1 MTKKIKPT
9 KILLINFDSKTATNV
24 EKLTGIEVVRGYL
37 SDHNSQTTDQHGNTK
52 PFIQFSF
59 PTPPYECSM
68 VFINLDNYD
77 ASRQD
82 FSDKIKMWSETETQN
97 LYRFWSFKSTL
108 LVFFVGNTQAKK
120 MITLGVPL
128 NLVNSSGVD
137 QQTRIVLD
145 EENKHFPLIEEID
158 TQLAMP
164 NTKYLK
170 ADGGDTDYYRWG
182 TKFYPLIQNANGDTL
197 AVAMTKNSSDYDME
211 YPGTIILPIVK
222 KPSKTISKL
231 IKYFAQHYELE
242 LTDQDWLN
250 SSVFYP
256 RNEINKL
263 ESEIEEVRKDAGK
276 KIDSN
281 QEAISQIK
289 SSFSYLK
296 DLLTEEGDILEEAVY
311 KTLTELF
318 KLKVSRSDEINKS
331 CPKEDLLVE
340 YEKNTI
346 LIEVKGTKRQNPS
359 LKFPQQ
365 AVQHALRQG
374 LKDVVSTGL
383 ILNHDRE
390 TDPKNRTSPYS
401 DEESKELITDIYFI
415 DVRVLHT
422 MAIDIIDEKLNHDD
436 ASNILFKTTG
446 RVKYP
451 KKTK

>member
-1 MTKKIKPT
+1 MTKKMKPT

-37 SDHNSQTTDQHGNTK
+37 SDHNSHTTDRRGNTK

-68 VFINLDNYD
+68 VFINLNNYD

-82 FSDKIKMWSETETQN
+82 FSKKIKMWSETETN
-97 LYRFWSFKSTL
+97 NMYRFWSFNSTL
-108 LVFFVGNTQAKK
+108 LVFFVGNTQANK
-120 MITLGVPL
+120 MLPIGVPL
-128 NLVNSSGVD
+128 DLVTSSGVD
-137 QQTRIVLD
+137 QQTRIVFD
-145 EENKHFPLIEEID
+145 EENNHFPLIEEVD
-158 TQLAMP
+158 GQLAMP
-164 NTKYLK
+164 NSKYLK
-170 ADGGDTDYYRWG
+170 AAGSDTDYYRWG
-182 TKFYPLIQNANGDTL
+182 TKFYPLIQNANGDTIAAAL
-197 AVAMTKNSSDYDME
+197 TKSRSDYDMQN
-211 YPGTIILPIVK
+211 PGTIILPLVK
-222 KPSKTISKL
+222 KPSNTISRL
-231 IKYFAQHYELE
+231 IKYFAQHYKIE

-256 RNEINKL
+256 KNEINKL
-263 ESEIEEVRKDAGK
+263 ESEIEEVRKDASK
-276 KIDSN
+276 KIDAN
-281 QEAISQIK
+281 REEISKIK

-296 DLLTEEGDILEEAVY
+296 DLLTDEGDVLEEAAY

-318 KLKVSRSDEINKS
+318 KLKVSKSDEINKS

-340 YEKNTI
+340 FEKNKI

-374 LKDVVSTGL
+374 LKGVVSTGL

-390 TDPKNRTSPYS
+390 TDPKNRTTPYS

-415 DVRVLHT
+415 DVRVLHA
-422 MAIDIIDEKLNHDD
+422 MAIDILDGKLKPEK
-436 ASNILFKTTG
+436 ASDLLFKNIG
-446 RVKYP
+446 RVVYP
-451 KKTK
+451 